1 MSRAGID
8 ESDPAH
14 RRIFCFSMSEQYS
27 PGAAAPTLRRKLRA
41 RHLTM
46 IAIGGSIGTGLFVAS
61 GSTVAQAGPGGAL
74 TAYILIG
81 AMVYFLMTSLGELAA
96 YMPVSG
102 TFATYGALYVDEGF
116 GFALGWNYWYN
127 WAVTIAVELA
137 AAQLVMQYWFPHT
150 PGVLWSALFLGLMF
164 LLNAFSVRGFGEAE
178 YWFAIIKVVTVIAFI
193 IIGTL
198 MIFGIMRS
206 GATGTPPGLKNLTA
220 GDAPFVGGLPALI
233 GVAMIAGFSFQG
245 TELIGV
251 AAGESA
257 DPAKNIPRA
266 VRQVFWRILLFY
278 VLAILVIGILIP
290 YTDPNLLKKD
300 VSTISV
306 SPFTLVFRNA
316 GLAVAAGVMNA
327 VILTAVLSAGNSGMY
342 ASTRMLHNLAVEGRA
357 FRIFA
362 RLTRNGVPL
371 MALLATTAVGAL
383 CFLSS
388 LFQNNAVY
396 LWLLNLSGMTGF
408 IAWLGIAVSHYRFR
422 KGLAAQG
429 LDPARLPYR
438 SPFFPYGPIFAFA
451 LCMAVTLGQNYQAFM
466 SGKID
471 WVGVAATYIGIPVFL
486 LIWLGYR
493 IVRKS
498 HIVAP
503 HEMKFPGFP
512 HGAAARNI

>member
-1 MSRAGID
+1 M
-8 ESDPAH
+8 P
-14 RRIFCFSMSEQYS
+14 EQH
-27 PGAAAPTLRRKLRA
+27 PVIAAAPMLRRKLRA

-74 TAYILIG
+74 TAYVLIG

-102 TFATYGALYVDEGF
+102 TFATYGAMYVDEGF

-137 AAQLVMQYWFPHT
+137 AAQLVMQYWFPHM

-164 LLNAFSVRGFGEAE
+164 LLNAISVRGFGEAE
-178 YWFAIIKVVTVIAFI
+178 YWFALIKVVTVIAFI

-198 MIFGIMRS
+198 MIFGILRS
-206 GATGTPPGLKNLTA
+206 GASGLPPGLQNLTV
-220 GDAPFVGGLPALI
+220 GDAPFVGGVPAMI

-278 VLAILVIGILIP
+278 VLAILIIGILIP
-290 YTDPNLLKKD
+290 YTDPNLLKTD
-300 VSTISV
+300 VDTISV
-306 SPFTLVFRNA
+306 SPFTLVFRRA
-316 GLAVAAGVMNA
+316 GLAMAAGVMNA
-327 VILTAVLSAGNSGMY
+327 VILTSVLSAGNSGMY
-342 ASTRMLHNLAVEGRA
+342 ASTRMLYNLAVEGRA

-362 RLTRNGVPL
+362 RLTPNGVPFL
-371 MALLATTAVGAL
+371 ALLATTAVGAL

-388 LFQNNAVY
+388 LFKNSTVY

-408 IAWLGIAVSHYRFR
+408 IAWLGIAISHYRFR
-422 KGLAAQG
+422 KGFMTQG
-429 LDPARLPYR
+429 LDLARLPYR
-438 SPFFPYGPIFAFA
+438 SPFFPYGPIFAFV
-451 LCMAVTLGQNYQAFM
+451 LCMIVTLGQNYQAFA

-471 WVGVAATYIGIPVFL
+471 WMGVTATYVGIPLFL

-493 IVRKS
+493 LVRKTRF
-498 HIVAP
+498 VAL
-503 HEMKFPGFP
+503 HEMKFPGLQDSP
-512 HGAAARNI
+512 TVKTGGGLPQIPS